1 MQSPPRDMLHAV
13 NSCLASAVF
22 EEEEAHFIALA
33 AFCETSTPA
42 PESRSMREL
51 LHLFDIRVDKYCQA
65 FLDWRRQRTDATS
78 AVTY

>member
-1 MQSPPRDMLHAV
+1 MLHAV

-22 EEEEAHFIALA
+22 IEEEALFIALA

-51 LHLFDIRVDKYCQA
+51 LHLFDISVDK
-65 FLDWRRQRTDATS
+65 F
-78 AVTY
+78 